1 MKKIFSLIFAG
12 GLTISSLSAQEKLN
26 VLYVGG
32 SANIETF
39 GTRDLDPAAVAASA
53 KERTAD
59 FIKFLRQHF
68 TKVTAVDGKNYS
80 PGMSAAVD
88 VTIFDGMPPVVKER
102 VMERDAEGTVTRYEE
117 AEYLPSDFKYP
128 ALCIASYSKQLG
140 NALGS
145 KNDWMCLCLD
155 NYAYNWNKSH
165 PIFNGPF
172 KVNLETEMYPTP
184 ESAVEYGEFYDY
196 VAPKE
201 LEMFRVSKYSYKDPG
216 HRNIRIGMV
225 SRPWG
230 YLDSPEAEVI
240 SGGVSAK
247 SIDAVAIGRHGNM
260 FHWGFAAAPADMLPA
275 TREILAN
282 AIVYTAKACT
292 QPIIARKIN
301 EVCFTRPMIAESKF
315 LVSQKGWK
323 HYNEMNRSSY
333 ESMKEGAAEAEA
345 KKAAGQELDEEDKM
359 YLEYF
364 SHMTEP
370 VDVTYAE
377 HLKQH
382 ARPGL
387 FELFGTD
394 EQSYMDYYDRNAPY
408 FYGDPASDKPWL
420 EKIDQE
426 ARELGIANNDIR
438 LLDTAITMME
448 KGGDEAVT
456 GRILAERYTLKRFS
470 TPTQWRQWFDK
481 NRNNMFFTEAGGFK
495 WLVNTYE
502 PGENDYSVIKE

>member
-12 GLTISSLSAQEKLN
+12 GLTISGLSAQEKLN

-102 VMERDAEGTVTRYEE
+102 VMERDAEGNVTRYEE

-275 TREILAN
+275 AREILAN

-377 HLKQH
+377 HLKLRSYQTLH
-382 ARPGL
+382 
-387 FELFGTD
+387 FELGRAITGQCGSLISQVLYVKQGANKKFAILDAGMTDLIRPALYQAYHKIENITSEDAVEAYDVVGPICESSDVFGKAID
-394 EQSYMDYYDRNAPY
+394 LNKVKRGDLIALRSAGAYGEIMASSYNC
-408 FYGDPASDKPWL
+408 
-420 EKIDQE
+420 
-426 ARELGIANNDIR
+426 RELPQGY
-438 LLDTAITMME
+438 TS
-448 KGGDEAVT
+448 DE
-456 GRILAERYTLKRFS
+456 
-470 TPTQWRQWFDK
+470 
-481 NRNNMFFTEAGGFK
+481 
-495 WLVNTYE
+495 LV
-502 PGENDYSVIKE
+502 